1 MANWSGITATLAA
14 IARPRTLQPA
24 LVVPSIAHLDWH
36 RLRHHAG
43 VHAVVVDKDNCIAKP
58 NEDDLA
64 NSDELRRAWADLL
77 ETFGAE
83 NVLVVSNSAGDLRKD
98 PLLIQAETV
107 SRNLRVPVL
116 VHRSPKPGR
125 PCVRQIAAH
134 FLLPR
139 SSTTDLTSLA
149 SSSSTQARPHS
160 PSLAGQT
167 IFSPLARSLLPPSRS
182 TSLTPARTT
191 SNPSAPLRILVIGD
205 RLSTDMIFSSRLSSL
220 RLPFSLPTQPS
231 LPLWR
236 RLRAPKISIGAQ
248 GQRVECVGVLTTR
261 LWGREGAGTALM
273 RLVERLVVRVLGVRR
288 AGEGGLRWEEYVK
301 GYEEAAVRRGTRI
314 EEVVEPAPAPSNST
328 ATATATPAAKRP
340 RLHLSL
346 PSLSTLRS
354 LPSTLSHTLSTLPT
368 RLSSLT
374 HTLPASISHLT
385 SRLFA
390 HLGALLEAHV
400 PRLLAR
406 LHAPMSRV
414 VRIYTDPSSL
424 APSPSPSPYS
434 SSPTAPQ
441 TILDRAERR
450 LDSWLDSAESKWDE
464 AGQRLEGMKVGEE
477 VERLGDK
484 IQELRGAVRGRVEG
498 LRARVQG
505 GKEQRVR

>member
-14 IARPRTLQPA
+14 LARPRTLQPA

-36 RLRHHAG
+36 RLRHNAG

-77 ETFGAE
+77 DTFGAE

-139 SSTTDLTSLA
+139 SSTTDLSSLVPSSA
-149 SSSSTQARPHS
+149 SAAARPHS

-182 TSLTPARTT
+182 ASLTFARTT
-191 SNPSAPLRILVIGD
+191 SNPSAPLKILVIGD
-205 RLSTDMIFSSRLSSL
+205 RLSTDMILSSRLSSL

-236 RLRAPKISIGAQ
+236 RLRAPKISIGTP

-273 RLVERLVVRVLGVRR
+273 RLVERVVVRVMGVRK
-288 AGEGGLRWEEYVK
+288 ASEGGVRWEEYVR
-301 GYEEAAVRRGTRI
+301 GYEEPARREARI
-314 EEVVEPAPAPSNST
+314 EEVVESSLA
-328 ATATATPAAKRP
+328 ATASTPAKRP
-340 RLHLSL
+340 RLSLSL
-346 PSLSTLRS
+346 PSLPTLQTIRA
-354 LPSTLSHTLSTLPT
+354 LPSNLSHTLTSLPT

-374 HTLPASISHLT
+374 HSFPRHVSNLT
-385 SRLFA
+385 SRLLSRLA
-390 HLGALLEAHV
+390 AVLEAHV

-406 LHAPMSRV
+406 LHEPMARV
-414 VRIYTDPSSL
+414 VRIYTDPASL
-424 APSPSPSPYS
+424 APSPSS
-434 SSPTAPQ
+434 SSPSAAPKSV
-441 TILDRAERR
+441 LDRAERH
-450 LDSWLDSAESKWDE
+450 LESWLDSAESKWDE
-464 AGQRLEGMKVGEE
+464 AGRRFDAVD
-477 VERLGDK
+477 VERLSQK
-484 IQELRGAVRGRVEG
+484 LEEVRGAVRGRVE
-498 LRARVQG
+498 RARERVG
-505 GKEQRVR
+505 ASGLGPKKEERVGKVER

>member
-1 MANWSGITATLAA
+1 M
-14 IARPRTLQPA
+14 
-24 LVVPSIAHLDWH
+24 
-36 RLRHHAG
+36 
-43 VHAVVVDKDNCIAKP
+43 
-58 NEDDLA
+58 
-64 NSDELRRAWADLL
+64 
-77 ETFGAE
+77 
-83 NVLVVSNSAGDLRKD
+83 
-98 PLLIQAETV
+98 
-107 SRNLRVPVL
+107 
-116 VHRSPKPGR
+116 
-125 PCVRQIAAH
+125 
-134 FLLPR
+134 
-139 SSTTDLTSLA
+139 
-149 SSSSTQARPHS
+149 
-160 PSLAGQT
+160 
-167 IFSPLARSLLPPSRS
+167 
-182 TSLTPARTT
+182 
-191 SNPSAPLRILVIGD
+191 
-205 RLSTDMIFSSRLSSL
+205 M
-220 RLPFSLPTQPS
+220 
-231 LPLWR
+231 
-236 RLRAPKISIGAQ
+236 
-248 GQRVECVGVLTTR
+248 
-261 LWGREGAGTALM
+261 M
-273 RLVERLVVRVLGVRR
+273 RMVERLVVRVMGVRR
-288 AGEGGLRWEEYVK
+288 AGEGGVRWEEYVR
-301 GYEEAAVRRGTRI
+301 GYEEAAVRREARVA
-314 EEVVEPAPAPSNST
+314 EVVEPALAPSNS
-328 ATATATPAAKRP
+328 TATATPAAKRP

-346 PSLSTLRS
+346 PSLSTLRAS
-354 LPSTLSHTLSTLPT
+354 PSSLSHTLSTLPT

>member
-14 IARPRTLQPA
+14 LARPRTLQPA

-77 ETFGAE
+77 EAFGAE

-139 SSTTDLTSLA
+139 SSTTDLSSLA
-149 SSSSTQARPHS
+149 SSSSTPVRPHS

-182 TSLTPARTT
+182 TSLTSARTT
-191 SNPSAPLRILVIGD
+191 SNPSAPPRILVIGD
-205 RLSTDMIFSSRLSSL
+205 RLSTDMILSSRLSSL

-236 RLRAPKISIGAQ
+236 RLRTPKISIGAQ

-273 RLVERLVVRVLGVRR
+273 RLVERLVVRVMGVRR
-288 AGEGGLRWEEYVK
+288 AEGGVRWEEYVR
-301 GYEEAAVRRGTRI
+301 GQEEEHVRTEPRI
-314 EEVVEPAPAPSNST
+314 EEVVESSPA
-328 ATATATPAAKRP
+328 ATAPTPAAKRP
-340 RLHLSL
+340 RLSLPSL
-346 PSLSTLRS
+346 PSLSTIRA
-354 LPSTLSHTLSTLPT
+354 LPSNLSHTLSSLPS

-374 HTLPASISHLT
+374 HSLPRHVSSLT
-385 SRLFA
+385 SRLFTRLA
-390 HLGALLEAHV
+390 ALLEAHI

-414 VRIYTDPSSL
+414 VRIYTDPASL
-424 APSPSPSPYS
+424 APSPSP
-434 SSPTAPQ
+434 PTPKSV
-441 TILDRAERR
+441 LDHVERR
-450 LDSWLDSAESKWDE
+450 LDSWLDFAEAKWGE
-464 AGQRLEGMKVGEE
+464 AGRRLEGMKVGEE
-477 VERLGDK
+477 VERLGDMLG
-484 IQELRGAVRGRVEG
+484 ELRKGLMGSVEG
-498 LRARVQG
+498 LRGRAGMSGRSGQEEQAGVGRV
-505 GKEQRVR
+505 ER